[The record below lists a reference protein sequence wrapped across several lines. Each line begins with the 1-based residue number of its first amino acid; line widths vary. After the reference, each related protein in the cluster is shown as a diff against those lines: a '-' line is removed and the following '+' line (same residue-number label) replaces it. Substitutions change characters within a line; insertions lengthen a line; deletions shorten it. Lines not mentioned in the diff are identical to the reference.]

1 VSALLHLRGLSQRRH
16 QLLHRRVEETEHLS
30 RVVQQ
35 LEAQRRVVLQHI
47 QCAHVEGCV
56 LVALALALAAGK
68 EGRIQRLLQ
77 LECPA
82 SE

>member
-56 LVALALALAAGK
+56 LVALALAAGK